1 MQGDFHMI
9 PNKFLS
15 YKGKRY
21 FFYLLM
27 IAILGWF
34 LYMQIFGAN
43 ERSLNVK
50 SENPIYTG
58 TFFWEKSDGTSEE
71 ITIPGNYDLPV
82 GETMVLTTRLPEDY
96 SETSFA
102 IRSSLQDVNFYVDG
116 QLRSSYSTSQTRLIG
131 KNSASRFVFCPT
143 SAEDAGKE
151 LRIEL
156 TTHTANYSG
165 VVNTIFCGDK
175 ADIWMTIFNRYGL
188 ETYIAFFILFSGI
201 VTIFFSFALGI
212 AYHTRFDMEYL
223 GWCMVMGAVWMLGES
238 KLRQLLVPNASALG
252 SLCFVMILLS
262 PIPILFYAN
271 SVQRGRHQRL
281 YTVIG
286 VFAVLDF
293 ALCSILAAAGIADY
307 IETLPLG
314 QLTLVLTLLVVFV
327 DLFIYMR
334 ADKSKANRL
343 LLIGLLA
350 TIVCI
355 AIEGLSVYF
364 VTSISGLFIG
374 AGMLILFFVNII
386 RTIKNVRD
394 IELRRQA
401 KEIEKNKQQIEKM
414 SLQMMQT
421 LSTTIEAKDEY
432 TRGHSYRVAEYA
444 ALIAKELGWSQKDI
458 IDLKH
463 AAHLHDI
470 GKIGIPDSVLNKPT
484 QLTEDE
490 DNLLKK
496 HTIIGAEIL
505 RDVTLIPHV
514 IEVTRNHHEHY
525 DGSGY
530 PDGLAGTDIP
540 IQARIIAI
548 ADCYDAMNSRRI
560 YRNALSQDAIYEE
573 IRKNRGIQFDPEIA
587 DIFLKLLSENRIPD
601 LNAFSENAVSSSLPD
616 DQRTI
621 SKFISDVVITIKA
634 QEYAKNYDLLTT
646 LPMRNLGE
654 RLTAELMQKSSGCLV
669 FLDMDNLKK
678 INDIHGHKAGDR
690 ALKLLGNLLSHYSDE
705 GVACRLGG
713 DEFLLFLPGATHESV
728 TSQMQTLFDKFRTAV
743 TKDVEIRSA
752 TLSAGICMCTAGDNF
767 ETCYQKADKAL
778 YYVKQNGKNQ
788 FFFYQQIDRK
798 ELLTSSIG
806 KDLQLVAKSL
816 RESGTYIGA
825 MDLNYRDFAR
835 QYEYMSQLSI
845 RSQCHC
851 YLVMV
856 TMETTVGTIPNIE
869 AIEHALECMEQ
880 AIRQKIRRVDICTR
894 YSSMQYLIILFE
906 PIETEI
912 PNIMDRI
919 FMQYR
924 QQCSNS
930 DFSPTYEYLVIA
942 GDKQ

>member
-1 MQGDFHMI
+1 M
-9 PNKFLS
+9 
-15 YKGKRY
+15 
-21 FFYLLM
+21 
-27 IAILGWF
+27 
-34 LYMQIFGAN
+34 
-43 ERSLNVK
+43 
-50 SENPIYTG
+50 
-58 TFFWEKSDGTSEE
+58 
-71 ITIPGNYDLPV
+71 
-82 GETMVLTTRLPEDY
+82 
-96 SETSFA
+96 
-102 IRSSLQDVNFYVDG
+102 
-116 QLRSSYSTSQTRLIG
+116 
-131 KNSASRFVFCPT
+131 
-143 SAEDAGKE
+143 
-151 LRIEL
+151 
-156 TTHTANYSG
+156 
-165 VVNTIFCGDK
+165 
-175 ADIWMTIFNRYGL
+175 
-188 ETYIAFFILFSGI
+188 
-201 VTIFFSFALGI
+201 
-212 AYHTRFDMEYL
+212 
-223 GWCMVMGAVWMLGES
+223 
-238 KLRQLLVPNASALG
+238 
-252 SLCFVMILLS
+252 
-262 PIPILFYAN
+262 
-271 SVQRGRHQRL
+271 
-281 YTVIG
+281 
-286 VFAVLDF
+286 
-293 ALCSILAAAGIADY
+293 
-307 IETLPLG
+307 
-314 QLTLVLTLLVVFV
+314 
-327 DLFIYMR
+327 
-334 ADKSKANRL
+334 
-343 LLIGLLA
+343 
-350 TIVCI
+350 
-355 AIEGLSVYF
+355 
-364 VTSISGLFIG
+364 
-374 AGMLILFFVNII
+374 
-386 RTIKNVRD
+386 
-394 IELRRQA
+394 
-401 KEIEKNKQQIEKM
+401 
-414 SLQMMQT
+414 
-421 LSTTIEAKDEY
+421 
-432 TRGHSYRVAEYA
+432 
-444 ALIAKELGWSQKDI
+444 
-458 IDLKH
+458 
-463 AAHLHDI
+463 
-470 GKIGIPDSVLNKPT
+470 
-484 QLTEDE
+484 
-490 DNLLKK
+490 
-496 HTIIGAEIL
+496 
-505 RDVTLIPHV
+505 
-514 IEVTRNHHEHY
+514 TRNHHEHY

-573 IRKNRGIQFDPEIA
+573 IRKNCGIQFDPEIA

-601 LNAFSENAVSSSLPD
+601 LNAVSENAVSSSLPD

-728 TSQMQTLFDKFRTAV
+728 TAQMQTLFDKFRTAV

-869 AIEHALECMEQ
+869 AIEQALECMEQ

-924 QQCSNS
+924 QQCNNS